1 MSKGSKKSGVAKPS
15 YVDESLFGKHHS
27 LSEHNQHPPV
37 SMLLSN
43 FSSLGCP
50 HWVLCESNSYFV
62 SCRLLIATIGN
73 TKKNGETVGV
83 STLTKDQLRDIR
95 EKTVKGQKSEAI
107 VIN

>member
-1 MSKGSKKSGVAKPS
+1 MWMSPS
-15 YVDESLFGKHHS
+15 SVSITLCPS
-27 LSEHNQHPPV
+27 IINIHPLACHFLIQV
-37 SMLLSN
+37 S
-43 FSSLGCP
+43 GCP
-50 HWVLCESNSYFV
+50 HRVYCESNSYFV

-73 TKKNGETVGV
+73 TKKNGETAGV